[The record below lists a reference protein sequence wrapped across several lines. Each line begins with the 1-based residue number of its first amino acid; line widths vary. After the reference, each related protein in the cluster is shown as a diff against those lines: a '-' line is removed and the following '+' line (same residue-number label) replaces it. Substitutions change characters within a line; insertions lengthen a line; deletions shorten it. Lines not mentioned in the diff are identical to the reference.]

1 MRQNTKGFSLVELMI
16 VVAIIG
22 ILAAIAIPNFVAMQ
36 AKSKRGELPGNVNA
50 IKQVEVTYNTAF
62 DTYLDASPFPTT
74 TPAKTAV
81 AWDSASA
88 GTFTTMGFNPN
99 GNVRGQYQVSATT
112 SSVRSAAMPA
122 VVMAATC
129 AVLSDARSCVSN
141 AAMPAVLRARI

>member
-62 DTYLDASPFPTT
+62 DTYLDAAAFPTT
-74 TPAKTAV
+74 TPGKTAV

-99 GNVRGQYQVSATT
+99 GNVHGQYQVTATT
-112 SSVRSAAMPA
+112 SSDFLVGAACDVDGDSIQA
-122 VVMAATC
+122 NYTASGNAQAALE
-129 AVLSDARSCVSN
+129 AGDEA
-141 AAMPAVLRARI
+141 IY

>member
-112 SSVRSAAMPA
+112 SSDFLVGAACDVDGDGIQANYTASVNAQAALEAGDEA
-122 VVMAATC
+122 VY
-129 AVLSDARSCVSN
+129 
-141 AAMPAVLRARI
+141 